1 MQIDKEEKSE
11 KDTASK
17 DGKVEKQEAKPA
29 GKDAAGKEK
38 GGKESKD
45 KGIQL
50 MLQLLPFVIGLY
62 KMKV

>member
-1 MQIDKEEKSE
+1 M
-11 KDTASK
+11 
-17 DGKVEKQEAKPA
+17 EKQEVKPA

-50 MLQLLPFVIGLY
+50 MLQLLPFVVGLCKNKGIGA
-62 KMKV
+62 

>member
-1 MQIDKEEKSE
+1 M
-11 KDTASK
+11 
-17 DGKVEKQEAKPA
+17 EKQEAKPA

-50 MLQLLPFVIGLY
+50 MLQLLPFVVGLY
-62 KMKV
+62 RNIATGA